1 MELEGRYEIERKIDL
16 YINGRLTQPQIDNL
30 WVEMIEYP
38 EMLSYLKTSASIKEL
53 VRGTQGAINTNSIS
67 ATVPVSPFKTIGNLR
82 PFMAAA
88 LLLIAIGVGS
98 LYYMSSSEAETNRV
112 YGPLET
118 LELIAYR
125 SATTPEV
132 DEARRQLIDAVD
144 LALSG
149 STTSALQILVQIIQ
163 SDSTDELKAEATLNK
178 GIIEY
183 NLGEFAEAIVSFKQG
198 LSLNDS
204 NPQLYERAM
213 WNLSHAHMA
222 VGNTDEAKA
231 SLQLVIEL
239 NGAHSRA
246 ARNYLSF
253 LK

>member
-16 YINGRLTQPQIDNL
+16 YISGRLTQPQIDNL

-38 EMLSYLKTSASIKEL
+38 EMLSYLKTSASIKDL
-53 VRGTQGAINTNSIS
+53 VSGTQGSINSDSVST
-67 ATVPVSPFKTIGNLR
+67 TVPVTPIKTVANLR
-82 PFMAAA
+82 TFMAAA
-88 LLLIAIGVGS
+88 LLLIAMGLGS
-98 LYYMSSSEAETNRV
+98 LYYMSSSEVDINRV

-125 SATTPEV
+125 SASSPEV
-132 DEARRQLIDAVD
+132 DEARRQLNDAVD

-149 STTSALQILVQIIQ
+149 NTPLALQLLVQITE
-163 SDSTDELKAEATLNK
+163 STSTDDLKAEANMNI

-183 NLGEFAEAIVSFKQG
+183 NNQEFAEAIVSFKQS
-198 LSLNDS
+198 LSLNHS

-213 WNLSHAHMA
+213 WNLSHSHMA
-222 VGNTDEAKA
+222 VGNTVEAKV
-231 SLQLVIEL
+231 SLQHVIDL
-239 NGAHSRA
+239 DGAHSRA
-246 ARNYLSF
+246 ARNYLSI

>member
-16 YINGRLTQPQIDNL
+16 YISGRLTQPQIDNL

-38 EMLSYLKTSASIKEL
+38 EMLSYLKTSASIKDL
-53 VRGTQGAINTNSIS
+53 VSGTQGSINSDSVSTI
-67 ATVPVSPFKTIGNLR
+67 VPVTPIKTVANLR
-82 PFMAAA
+82 TFMAAA
-88 LLLIAIGVGS
+88 LLLIAMGLGS
-98 LYYMSSSEAETNRV
+98 LYYMSSSEVDINRV

-125 SATTPEV
+125 SASSPEV
-132 DEARRQLIDAVD
+132 DEARRQLNDAVD

-149 STTSALQILVQIIQ
+149 NTPLALQLLVQITE
-163 SDSTDELKAEATLNK
+163 STSTDDLKAEANMNI

-183 NLGEFAEAIVSFKQG
+183 NNQEFAEAIVSFKQS
-198 LSLNDS
+198 LSLNHS

-213 WNLSHAHMA
+213 WNLSHSHMA
-222 VGNTDEAKA
+222 VGNTVEAKV
-231 SLQLVIEL
+231 SLQHVIDL
-239 NGAHSRA
+239 DGAHSRA
-246 ARNYLSF
+246 ARNYLSI